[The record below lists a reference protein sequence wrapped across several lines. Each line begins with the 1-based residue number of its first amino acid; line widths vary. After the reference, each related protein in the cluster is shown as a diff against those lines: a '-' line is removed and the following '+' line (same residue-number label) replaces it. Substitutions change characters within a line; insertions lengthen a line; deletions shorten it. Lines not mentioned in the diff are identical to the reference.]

1 MTTFMSLVGM
11 TVLLGIAFAA
21 STNRKAIRLR
31 TVGIAFALQVAIGG
45 FVLFFEAG
53 KDALIS
59 VSKGVS
65 SVIGFANDG
74 ISFLFG
80 PLASQDTLGFIFA
93 IQVLPVIVFFS
104 ALVAVLYHL
113 GIMDWIIR
121 ILGGGLQKLLKTSRT
136 ESLSA
141 TANIFVGQTEA
152 PLIVKP
158 FIATMT
164 KSELFAVMVGGLATV
179 AGSVMAGYVIIG
191 IELKYLIAASFMA
204 APGGFLM
211 AKMIVPE
218 TETPKDTLADITIDD
233 EKPVNVID
241 AAASGAANGMHLAL
255 NVGAMLLAF
264 VALIALLNGLF
275 GGVGGLLAGLGS
287 WLISISDSLDGTI
300 IDGIAS
306 LFNSIGAQ
314 LVNMGALVSSLTLQ
328 MILGYIFAPVAWLLG
343 VPWDEAII
351 AGSFIG
357 QKIVVNEFVAY
368 LDFIN
373 YRDTLSAH
381 TQAIITFALCGF
393 ANLSSIAILLGGL
406 GGMAPSRRKDIA
418 RLGLRA
424 VLAGSMANLMSA
436 AIAGFFLSL
445 A

>member
-1 MTTFMSLVGM
+1 MTTIMSLVGM
-11 TVLLGIAFAA
+11 MALLGIAFAA
-21 STNRKAIRLR
+21 STNRKAINLR
-31 TVGIAFALQVAIGG
+31 TVGVAFALQLFIGG
-45 FVLFFEAG
+45 FVLFVEAG
-53 KDALIS
+53 RNILDQLSSK
-59 VSKGVS
+59 VSA
-65 SVIGFANDG
+65 VIGYAGDG
-74 ISFLFG
+74 IEFLFG
-80 PLASQDTLGFIFA
+80 SLAKSDSHIGFIFA

-113 GIMDWIIR
+113 GIMTWVIK
-121 ILGGGLQKLLKTSRT
+121 ILGGGLQKLLKTSRP

-158 FIATMT
+158 FIPSMT

-179 AGSVMAGYVIIG
+179 AGSVMAGYVAIG
-191 IELKYLIAASFMA
+191 VELKYLIAASFMA

-218 TETPKDTLADITIDD
+218 TETPKQNLSDVMSDE

-241 AAASGAANGMHLAL
+241 AAASGASSGMHLAL

-264 VALIALLNGLF
+264 VALIALLNGLL
-275 GGVGGLLAGLGS
+275 GGVGA
-287 WLISISDSLDGTI
+287 WFDHPT
-300 IDGIAS
+300 
-306 LFNSIGAQ
+306 
-314 LVNMGALVSSLTLQ
+314 LTLQ
-328 MILGYIFAPVAWLLG
+328 EILGYVFAPVAWLLG
-343 VPWDEAII
+343 VPWSEAVT

-357 QKIVVNEFVAY
+357 QKLVVNEFVAY
-368 LDFIN
+368 LDFMN
-373 YRDTLSAH
+373 YREGLSAH
-381 TQAIITFALCGF
+381 TQAIVTFALCGF